1 MRRST
6 IRAAALMLLT
16 ALVLLGA
23 GCGSKSS
30 SGSSSQ
36 SGSSGGQSAPASSPP
51 AKKVH
56 FAKTK
61 FVLHAGLAFGAF
73 HRYIYKPFRAG
84 AFSRPLSHKKA
95 LLKGAAAAL
104 FVVHEVKVARTDVQ
118 SSPLLSKLFSPLAA
132 LESKVTGLRTAF
144 RGGRSDPAQINS
156 ANTDITNIGRQSA
169 TSGAPVRDLPTPA
182 LGG

>member
-1 MRRST
+1 MRRIA

-16 ALVLLGA
+16 AFVLLGA

-30 SGSSSQ
+30 SGSTSQ
-36 SGSSGGQSAPASSPP
+36 GGSSGSQTSPP
-51 AKKVH
+51 AKKVR

-95 LLKGAAAAL
+95 LLKAAVAAL
-104 FVVHEVKVARTDVQ
+104 FIVHEVKVARTDVQ
-118 SSPLLSKLFSPLAA
+118 SSPLLTKLFSPLAA
-132 LESKVTGLRTAF
+132 LERKVAGLRTSF
-144 RGGRSDPAQINS
+144 RGGRADSSQINS

-169 TSGAPVRDLPTPA
+169 TSGAPVRDLPTPM